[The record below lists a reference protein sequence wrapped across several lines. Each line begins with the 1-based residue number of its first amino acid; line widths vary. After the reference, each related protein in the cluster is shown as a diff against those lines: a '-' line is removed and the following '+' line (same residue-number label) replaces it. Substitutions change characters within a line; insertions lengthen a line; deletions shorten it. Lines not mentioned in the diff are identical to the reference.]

1 MIICFRGEYFLTD
14 YIYKLGNYD
23 GGLMDTGFIF
33 EGYVD
38 NYNCSSKELTGTDII
53 ANRQYS
59 RYTNDGK
66 KVYEF
71 AIIPNMGFLGSPD
84 LLVKNCELKL
94 SFDRAPANIAVL
106 KVGDPAEELKDH
118 LEIKDCFAM
127 TDYISSS
134 AIRDYFSVIETQPF
148 VYHYDDV
155 DVIIKNIPLGETDIR
170 FDTLRGGNTPSYM
183 FVGVI
188 PQKSL
193 MGDLEQS
200 STGFQANMVSEMNIT
215 YNGNSVNGYPI
226 EIAHN
231 SYVYPML
238 KYLDVTGQLY
248 NQTCGQTL
256 TGPEFEYNFIW
267 SHKFEA
273 EPSPEGWV
281 GVNFKF
287 NELNK
292 KADGEIEPMCLVAW
306 IMFES
311 VFTIDNYLQVDK
323 IN

>member
-1 MIICFRGEYFLTD
+1 MC
-14 YIYKLGNYD
+14 NYD
-23 GGLMDTGFIF
+23 GGLIDTGFIF

-38 NYNCSSKELTGTDII
+38 NYNCSSKELKLGGGLEIV

-59 RYTNDGK
+59 RYTNEGK

-71 AIIPNMGFLGSPD
+71 AIIPNTGFLGSPD

-94 SFDRAPANIAVL
+94 SFDRAPASLAVL
-106 KVGDPAEELKDH
+106 KTGEPAI
-118 LEIKDCFAM
+118 EIENVLQIHNCFAV
-127 TDYISSS
+127 TDYISSPD
-134 AIRDYFSVIETQPF
+134 IRDYFSVIDSQPF
-148 VYHYDDV
+148 LYQYDDV
-155 DVIIKNIPLGETDIR
+155 DVIIKNVPLGETDVR

-183 FVGVI
+183 FTALI
-188 PQKSL
+188 PQKCL
-193 MGDLEQS
+193 MGDLDES
-200 STGFQANMVSEMNIT
+200 STGFHAHSVSEMNIT

-226 EIAHN
+226 EIAQN
-231 SYVYPML
+231 SYIYPML

-256 TGPEFEYNFIW
+256 TGPEFEYNFVW

-281 GVNFKF
+281 GVNFKQ
-287 NELNK
+287 NEPIKNEN
-292 KADGEIEPMCLVAW
+292 DEIEPMCLVAW
-306 IMFES
+306 IIFETA
-311 VFTIDNYLQVDK
+311 FTIDNYLQIDK